1 MLPATGR
8 GSSSSAKEAATLS
21 KVWGGREA
29 EGGGEGPR
37 CPSPP
42 LELPKG
48 ATHRFRQL
56 ALSSKASRSLGL
68 AALQTMREAAAPT
81 AAAAPAEA
89 EAGAEADGERHG
101 ESGEGDEGGEGS
113 GEPVPRSPAARP
125 YSATNGADPQP
136 PPGPPT
142 APATG
147 PAVAGKRAPMPSAV
161 EQPRGVPIE
170 RASGEGPVSFVGSSY
185 WSQGEQHAIS
195 VLAGALEELG
205 VCQRVVRAG
214 GGFGAPALLHGTPRD
229 RTALT
234 LAPHTQLVV
243 VPKRQY
249 DKLVRAVVGRA
260 VARKIGLVRGVLPAE
275 SLARW
280 SDVQLQKLAYA
291 FGEQGGNLER
301 PPRGERLQRVGEP
314 PSHVWLVVSGEVCV
328 LQHLAADDGGA
339 GGAAAMVQVAAYGP
353 GALVGELSPSGGA
366 CSAALVVGSSG

>member
-1 MLPATGR
+1 MLPGTGR

-29 EGGGEGPR
+29 EGGGEGAR
-37 CPSPP
+37 SPSPP

-56 ALSSKASRSLGL
+56 ALTSKASRSLGL
-68 AALQTMREAAAPT
+68 AALQIMRAAAAPT

-89 EAGAEADGERHG
+89 EAEAGAGADGQRHG
-101 ESGEGDEGGEGS
+101 EGGEGDERGEGS
-113 GEPVPRSPAARP
+113 SEPMPRSPAARP
-125 YSATNGADPQP
+125 YSATSAATGADPQP

-147 PAVAGKRAPMPSAV
+147 PAVAGKRAPMPSAE

-170 RASGEGPVSFVGSSY
+170 SASGEGPVSFVGSSY
-185 WSQGEQHAIS
+185 WSQGEQHVIP

-205 VCQRVVRAG
+205 VCQHVVRAG
-214 GGFGAPALLHGTPRD
+214 GGFGEPALLHGTPRE

-234 LAPHTQLVV
+234 LAPHTQLVA

-249 DKLVRAVVGRA
+249 DKLVRALVGRA
-260 VARKIGLVRGVLPAE
+260 VARKVGLVRGVLPAE

-280 SDVQLQKLAYA
+280 SDVQLQRLLA
-291 FGEQGGNLER
+291 N
-301 PPRGERLQRVGEP
+301 
-314 PSHVWLVVSGEVCV
+314 
-328 LQHLAADDGGA
+328 
-339 GGAAAMVQVAAYGP
+339 
-353 GALVGELSPSGGA
+353 ALPIHRQ
-366 CSAALVVGSSG
+366 